1 MVFKRIGAALKSMP
15 RIVSVRKKSL
25 MDYRELIPYHGITRE
40 TQQFFTDR
48 EAVILLLWAVV
59 SPALGLA
66 YIIWTKYKHL
76 RWLAIPLVIISAVQF
91 TWQWKGI
98 AGTVTDFLTP
108 NG

>member
-66 YIIWTKYKHL
+66 YIIWL
-76 RWLAIPLVIISAVQF
+76 DREAERRRLQRRRRRPVAA
-91 TWQWKGI
+91 
-98 AGTVTDFLTP
+98 
-108 NG
+108 